1 MNQKPRFTGLR
12 QVSIV
17 LRREFQVRVQRR
29 SFWWLSFLGPL
40 LAALLFS
47 IPALL
52 EDQERPERIITVL
65 DEAFLLNFEKGSKN
79 YRLRYLP
86 PEKFS
91 PQEAYDFHLEKEDY
105 AFLHIPSSSGGDP
118 DFLARNARLIRRGE
132 MAPDVATYVES
143 QLEKYIQQEKLRAAG
158 VKRQQLAQVKT
169 SVSLRVL
176 NTETGRVSQ
185 GDTHR
190 RLVVGYALGGL
201 CFLFTFLYGGQV
213 MRGIMEERQNRMIE
227 TLSMALKPGE
237 LLLGKILGIMLVALL
252 QFSLWLGLGT
262 LLFSGIQELLQQ
274 GGWVSDSA
282 LPSLLKESM
291 VTARSM
297 RLSLILPWTLFY
309 TLGAFLLYGSLFVI
323 LGTRWRRTMDLS
335 GVSGLVVLP
344 LALGLVLIY
353 PLSHLPDSSMTA
365 IFTLFPLTSPVV
377 TLGRF
382 PFGLLP
388 QTLWISSGLL
398 GVSTVLALAL
408 AARTYQKAL
417 RR

>member
-1 MNQKPRFTGLR
+1 MTRKSGITGLR
-12 QVSIV
+12 QVGIV
-17 LRREFQVRVQRR
+17 LRREFGVRVRKK
-29 SFWWLSFLGPL
+29 SFWWLSLLGPL

-47 IPALL
+47 IPGLL
-52 EDQERPERIITVL
+52 EEQERPERIITVL
-65 DEAFLLNFEKGSKN
+65 DEAFLLNFEKGSQN

-86 PEKFS
+86 PEKFN
-91 PQEAYDFHLEKEDY
+91 PQEAYDFHLDKGDY

-132 MAPDVATYVES
+132 MAPDVATYIEN
-143 QLEKYIQQEKLRAAG
+143 QLEKYIQQEKLSAAG
-158 VKRQQLAQVKT
+158 VERQQLAQVKT
-169 SVSLRVL
+169 SVRLRIL

-190 RLVVGYALGGL
+190 RLAVGYALGGL

-227 TLSMALKPGE
+227 TLTMALRPGE
-237 LLLGKILGIMLVALL
+237 LLLGKLLGIMLVALL
-252 QFSLWLGLGT
+252 QFSLWLGLGS
-262 LLFSGIQELLQQ
+262 LLFAGIQELFQQ
-274 GGWVSDSA
+274 GGLLRDSS

-291 VTARSM
+291 VTAQSLK
-297 RLSLILPWTLFY
+297 LSLLLPWTLFY
-309 TLGAFLLYGSLFVI
+309 MLGAFLLYGSLFVI
-323 LGTRWRRTMDLS
+323 LGARWRRTMDLS
-335 GVSGLVVLP
+335 GITGLVVLP

-353 PLSHLPDSSMTA
+353 PLSHLPDSSMTS
-365 IFTLFPLTSPVV
+365 IFTLFPLTAPVV
-377 TLGRF
+377 ALGRL

-388 QTLWISSGLL
+388 QNLWISSALL
-398 GVSTVLALAL
+398 LVSTTLVMAL